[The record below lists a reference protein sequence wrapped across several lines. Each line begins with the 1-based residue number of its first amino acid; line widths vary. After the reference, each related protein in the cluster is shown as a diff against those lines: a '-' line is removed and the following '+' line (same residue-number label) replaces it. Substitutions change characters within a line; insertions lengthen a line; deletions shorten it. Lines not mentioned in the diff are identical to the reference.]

1 MSIRSRFETAT
12 KSTRSIKE
20 HIQSSI
26 RDAAIYGALSQYE
39 SDDER
44 AADYRR
50 LQEIELELARRWA
63 KVGGYSNTGGDR
75 HRLSISLVLFKLI
88 GRVLSSSAL
97 ARILGRRHLRKVI
110 ATSEDIQ
117 QYDLRSHAVES
128 TELLKRLGGGDE
140 ESDDH
145 AEHGYLASESGA
157 LRAGV
162 LGINDGLVSNLSLVM
177 GVAGGISDSSLVLLA
192 GLAGL
197 VAGALSM
204 AAGEYISVAS
214 QREFYSNLVR
224 WERAELILWP
234 QEEES
239 ELAEIFRQKGLE
251 EHEAEQVAARI
262 MSEPDAALDVHV
274 REELGIDPDDL
285 GGSPW
290 IAAISSFISFAVGA
304 LIPIVPFI
312 FGAEGTSGVA
322 TGAAIS
328 AVSLIIVGG
337 GLGWITG
344 IGIIKAALRMLLI
357 GTVAAA
363 ITYGVGAVIGNQIVG

>member
-1 MSIRSRFETAT
+1 MSTRSKFQNVP

-20 HIQSSI
+20 HIQLSI
-26 RDAAIYGALSQYE
+26 RDAAIYKLLSQYE

-50 LQEIELELARRWA
+50 LQEIEMGLARHWA
-63 KVGGYSNTGGDR
+63 TVGGYSNTIATR
-75 HRLSISLVLFKLI
+75 RLSISLILLKLTNK
-88 GRVLSSSAL
+88 VVSSSTL
-97 ARILGRRHLRKVI
+97 ARILGRRHLRRVI

-128 TELLKRLGGGDE
+128 TQLLKRLGEDDE

-145 AEHGYLASESGA
+145 TEHGYLASESGA

-177 GVAGGISDSSLVLLA
+177 GVAGGISDSTLVLLA

-234 QEEES
+234 KEEET
-239 ELAEIFRQKGLE
+239 ELAKIFQQKGLE
-251 EHEAEQVAARI
+251 EHEAKLVAARI
-262 MSEPDAALDVHV
+262 MSEPEAALDVHV

-290 IAAISSFISFAVGA
+290 TAAISSFISFAIGA
-304 LIPIVPFI
+304 LMPIIPFI
-312 FGAEGTSGVA
+312 FGGEGTGGIA
-322 TGAAIS
+322 IGAAIS

-344 IGIIKAALRMLLI
+344 IGITKAALRMLLI
-357 GTVAAA
+357 GTAAAA
-363 ITYGVGAVIGNQIVG
+363 ITYAVGAVIGNQIIG